1 MFTVT
6 FLDAPRRYD
15 RVLVTWTD
23 ITARKRAEEELKEA
37 AALKDQFLSLVSH
50 ELRTPISTVISNG
63 ALLLRRGQMLQ
74 ESDRQQALSDIV
86 SEGRRLQSII
96 ENLLLLTR
104 IESSGPELRP
114 ISLQDVIAGQVE
126 AFARR
131 SPGRQINVL
140 DEGDRDMING
150 QETLI
155 AMLVENLISNADK
168 YSPPAS
174 PIEVLLRT
182 SDEHEAEVHVRDTG
196 IGVSETEL
204 PNLFTPFYRTTTARK
219 YARGM
224 GLGLAVCKRIV
235 EAHGGRIWV
244 TRRPEGGS
252 DFAFSMPL
260 SETRDP
266 RTRDAS

>member
-1 MFTVT
+1 
-6 FLDAPRRYD
+6 
-15 RVLVTWTD
+15 
-23 ITARKRAEEELKEA
+23 
-37 AALKDQFLSLVSH
+37 
-50 ELRTPISTVISNG
+50 
-63 ALLLRRGQMLQ
+63 
-74 ESDRQQALSDIV
+74 
-86 SEGRRLQSII
+86 
-96 ENLLLLTR
+96 LLLLTR

-131 SPGRQINVL
+131 SPGRPINVL

-182 SDEHEAEVHVRDTG
+182 SDEHEAEVHVRDNG